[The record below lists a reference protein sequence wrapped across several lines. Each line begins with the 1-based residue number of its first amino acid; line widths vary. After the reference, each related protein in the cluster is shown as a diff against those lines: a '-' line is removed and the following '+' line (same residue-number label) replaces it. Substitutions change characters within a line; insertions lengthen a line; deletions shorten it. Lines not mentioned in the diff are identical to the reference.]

1 MNGSKLL
8 EFISSLQAYSAL
20 TAYDQ
25 GFLLRLAELS
35 VSVTPTTELSIEQLK
50 FLKNI
55 YNERWAIVLD
65 TPNDYTFKTQNE
77 NLIWIKFSQKLAK
90 ALGKNYLQ
98 ILIPT
103 VVNTIDPNTHL
114 NLDTTYNLRDLYLGG
129 EDNDT
134 LFSIDGILKN
144 IQKGDG
150 FVTNIYYKDS
160 RKKFLRSV
168 SLLELFR
175 IQSKQN
181 NKVIIISSSESYAN
195 FKTYLDV
202 KVFPNI
208 SNEFEI
214 SRYLLNYL
222 LNLVESYYINRFK
235 PNAKKLFIAK
245 TLEFAKQL
253 HACHFDEVNCLYS
266 QEINV
271 GTKTLLLSNI
281 LLDCMHYDSS
291 TLPEK
296 LLGLVRWIANYDGS
310 LISESRELDIVYRE
324 LKLSKYFTLDNL
336 KSMLLL
342 LSADSSGTIKESLLL
357 LIDKLREKS
366 EIDGEVLSLLQDIYE
381 SRWHIVKGSD
391 KDYTRLQGGVSKSW
405 IKLAQVLSGSRLIP
419 ENYYRYLMTTLIEDN
434 DPVQKGPTFDYPL
447 SHFILSSDNERLIY
461 LENSLQQF
469 IRTGVF
475 LNCNTIPP
483 VPYDMTEIGLI
494 NFAHPRYHKY
504 IKFAQGGVEIDPAIS
519 RDTVL
524 AVYELVNKS
533 FFPDGLWKKAISD
546 EEVLVAEDAYK
557 VFASFLDK
565 LDEDERERLFAQ
577 RITIGDKTVNFLFQL
592 KRVEEWE
599 CIAGCT
605 KYFAKLV
612 MDYYPSL
619 RFRDE
624 IETKVAIDEMRTNS
638 AKKVFSDL
646 IIDDTE
652 AKRRILVLAVDL
664 MCHAGGFN
672 FALFAKEA
680 KIWDC
685 SNTMVDSSMKIFD
698 IIMPLVNSS
707 NFKHA
712 RHTYAMILELVV
724 NPTLRNLEESLY
736 ARFTT
741 FSDTWRW
748 LSSIKDSSL
757 FIKDESWFD
766 PKKLII
772 HLVAFQQDNA
782 EFEPLLSDFIVEFIR
797 TYAQPQTDILKELR
811 VNVKFKQF
819 LNLLSESSRINII
832 SFILS
837 SEITNDQSIH
847 KFCASHLMNI
857 IINTCTSSLSRVESS
872 KVNAKILGFSKVF
885 RDEASSLEM
894 VIQDIAN
901 YRESIELLAGNSL
914 ARLNIKLL
922 LDKVLSPV
930 LPLPPRL
937 ERHIDLVAGILPS
950 EELIVSQVATKSLKK
965 PDGSSVTRSSTPIR
979 SRSSVANSTLDHSP
993 LRPATDL
1000 SPARTNISSVP
1011 GVALTF
1017 VEHPAGR
1024 EAKLTAPSKPRSV
1037 ANSGLSVGIAG
1048 ASPKS
1053 MVSVAPRTT
1062 PPFIAI
1068 SSSSA
1073 LPPLPPSKARGA
1085 ITLSSSSG
1093 AAVSSVRQV
1102 SLDTREETKVTP
1114 LSIFSAIKVKKEEMK
1129 SPSVQKHSPA

>member
-8 EFISSLQAYSAL
+8 EFIISLKAYTAL

-25 GFLLRLAELS
+25 GFLLRLDELAT
-35 VSVTPTTELSIEQLK
+35 SVTPTTELSIEQLK
-50 FLKNI
+50 ILKI
-55 YNERWAIVLD
+55 IFNERWAIILD

-114 NLDTTYNLRDLYLGG
+114 NLDTTYNLRDLFLGG

-160 RKKFLRSV
+160 RKQYVRSV

-175 IQSKQN
+175 IQSKQST
-181 NKVIIISSSESYAN
+181 KVIILSGSESYSN
-195 FKTYLDV
+195 FKTYLDI
-202 KVFPNI
+202 KVLPNI
-208 SNEFEI
+208 SNEIEI
-214 SRYLLNYL
+214 PRYLLNCL
-222 LNLVESYYINRFK
+222 LNLVESYYICRNK
-235 PNAKKLFIAK
+235 PDAKKSFRTK

-253 HACHFDEVNCLYS
+253 NSCHFDEVNCLYS
-266 QEINV
+266 QEIKV
-271 GTKTLLLSNI
+271 GTKAFLLSNV
-281 LLDCMHYDSS
+281 LLDCINYDAS
-291 TLPEK
+291 TLSEK
-296 LLGLVRWIANYDGS
+296 LLGLVRWIAIRDGS

-324 LKLSKYFTLDNL
+324 LKLSKYFALDDL

-342 LSADSSGTIKESLLL
+342 LSADSNGTIKESLLI
-357 LIDKLREKS
+357 LIEKLQDKS

-391 KDYTRLQGGVSKSW
+391 EDYTRLQGGVSKSW
-405 IKLAQVLSGSRLIP
+405 IKLAQILSGARLIP
-419 ENYYRYLMTTLIEDN
+419 ENYYRYLMTTLTEDN

-483 VPYDMTEIGLI
+483 VPYDMAEIELI
-494 NFAHPRYHKY
+494 KFAHPRYHKY
-504 IKFAQGGVEIDPAIS
+504 IKFAQGGVESDPAIS

-524 AVYELVNKS
+524 AVYELVNNS
-533 FFPDGLWKKAISD
+533 FFPDGLWKKAISED
-546 EEVLVAEDAYK
+546 EVLLAENAYK
-557 VFASFLDK
+557 VFGAFLDR
-565 LDEDERERLFAQ
+565 LDEDERDRLFAQ
-577 RITIGDKTVNFLFQL
+577 RIILGDKTVNFLFQL

-599 CIAGCT
+599 CIAGCS

-612 MDYYPSL
+612 MDYNPSL

-624 IETKVAIDEMRTNS
+624 IEAKVAIDDMRANS

-652 AKRRILVLAVDL
+652 AKRRILVLAADL
-664 MCHAGGFN
+664 MCHVGGFN
-672 FALFAKEA
+672 FSLFAKVA

-698 IIMPLVNSS
+698 MIMPLVNSS
-707 NFKHA
+707 DFKHA
-712 RHTYAMILELVV
+712 RHTYAMILEMVV
-724 NPTLRNLEESLY
+724 NPSLRNLEESLL

-748 LSSIKDSSL
+748 LSSIKDSTL
-757 FIKDESWFD
+757 FIKDGSWFD

-772 HLVAFQQDNA
+772 HLVAFQQANV
-782 EFEPLLSDFIVEFIR
+782 EFEPILSDFIVEFIR
-797 TYAQPQTDILKELR
+797 TYAQPQTDILKEVR
-811 VNVKFKQF
+811 INVKFKQF
-819 LNLLSESSRINII
+819 LNSLTESSRINIV
-832 SFILS
+832 SYILS
-837 SEITNDQSIH
+837 SEIANDQSLPQ
-847 KFCASHLMNI
+847 FCARHLINI
-857 IINTCTSSLSRVESS
+857 IFNTCATSLSRLERS
-872 KVNAKILGFSKVF
+872 KLIAKILEFSIVF
-885 RDEASSLEM
+885 KDETSSLEM
-894 VIQDIAN
+894 VVNEIAN
-901 YRESIELLAGNSL
+901 CRESIELLAGNSL
-914 ARLNIKLL
+914 ARVNIKLL
-922 LDKVLSPV
+922 LDKVLSPI

-937 ERHIDLVAGILPS
+937 ERQIDLLAGIVPA
-950 EELIVSQVATKSLKK
+950 EELILSQVSTKSLKK

-979 SRSSVANSTLDHSP
+979 SRSSVTNSNLDHSP
-993 LRPATDL
+993 LRPSTDL
-1000 SPARTNISSVP
+1000 STVRVNLSAVT
-1011 GVALTF
+1011 GVI
-1017 VEHPAGR
+1017 PSGR
-1024 EAKLTAPSKPRSV
+1024 ETKSSAPSKPRSV

-1073 LPPLPPSKARGA
+1073 LPPLPPSKARGS
-1085 ITLSSSSG
+1085 ITLPSSSG
-1093 AAVSSVRQV
+1093 AAVSTVRQV

-1114 LSIFSAIKVKKEEMK
+1114 LSIFSSIKVKKEEMK
-1129 SPSVQKHSPA
+1129 STYVQSHTPT